1 MPQMMF
7 ISAKN
12 ILYINSVFLKGEF
25 ILLSKFIF
33 LFFLLVLNGI
43 FSAWEMAVSSINQ
56 NKLKLSTEEGSVRAS
71 LIKEILENH
80 NKVLISFQVYISL
93 ITIFLSVYTASGF
106 INIFSLL
113 LTQKYNLSNDLS
125 SIISTTVIILV
136 LSFFIILFGEL
147 IPKSI
152 AVKKPYLIF
161 SVFSTPMYF
170 FYSIIKPIVMMFSLI
185 TKVVASIFNVSP
197 EILGDDITEEEI
209 KLMIGDPSEGKID
222 ESEAIMIKK
231 VFDFD
236 NKFAGEIATHRKD
249 IVAIDINDSIDNILR
264 IITEEK
270 YSRIPLYED
279 NIDNIVGI
287 LHIKDILKY
296 LTKPSKEI
304 NIDFR
309 AIKRTAHFLPYS
321 KKTDELFKEM
331 QKNKVFMVII
341 VDEYGGTEGLVTMED
356 LIEEI
361 MGNLFDEYD
370 EEEVLDIEKIDE
382 NTFFISGTASLDLVA
397 DFFHIDLPIEEY
409 ETLSGFLIGQ
419 IGHIPSEDDKSEIE
433 FENIIFKLSRVKERR
448 IEKVLVV
455 KKNFM

>member
-1 MPQMMF
+1 M
-7 ISAKN
+7 
-12 ILYINSVFLKGEF
+12 
-25 ILLSKFIF
+25 LSKFIF
-33 LFFLLVLNGI
+33 LLFLLGLNGI

-56 NKLKLSTEEGSVRAS
+56 NKLKLSTEEGNVRAS

-80 NKVLISFQVYISL
+80 NKVLTTFQTYISL
-93 ITIFLSVYTASGF
+93 ITVFSSVYSAISF
-106 INIFSLL
+106 ADYISVSIS
-113 LTQKYNLSNDLS
+113 QKFNFLNDVPEIAAATL
-125 SIISTTVIILV
+125 IILI

-152 AVKKPYLIF
+152 AIKKPYLIF
-161 SVFSTPMYF
+161 SVFSTPMYL
-170 FYSIIKPIVMMFSLI
+170 FYTIAKPVVKIFSLI
-185 TKVVASIFNVSP
+185 TKFVLSVFNVTP

-209 KLMIGDPSEGKID
+209 KLMIGDTSNGKID

-249 IVAIDINDSIDNILR
+249 IVAIDINDTTDNILR

-296 LTKPSKEI
+296 LTKSSKDI
-304 NIDFR
+304 NIDFK

-331 QKNKVFMVII
+331 QKNKIFMVII
-341 VDEYGGTEGLVTMED
+341 VDEYGGTEGIVTMED

-382 NTFFISGTASLDLVA
+382 NTFFLSGTASLDLVS
-397 DFFHIDLPIEEY
+397 DFFHINLPIEEY

-433 FENIIFKLSRVKERR
+433 FENIIFKLNRIKERR

-455 KKNFM
+455 KKDFI